1 MSRTAQEERVWKLER
16 AIAKHDYSQAVIRML
31 RCTSVVPVAEFI
43 DSVNEVIKQAK
54 NIQKYNLTPEEAMEF
69 YEG

>member
-1 MSRTAQEERVWKLER
+1 MSRTAQEVRVWKLQR
-16 AIAKHDYSQAVIRML
+16 AIAKHDYSKAVYKML
-31 RCTSVVPVAEFI
+31 RCVSVVSTAEFI
-43 DSVNEVIKQAK
+43 DLVNEVIKQAK